1 MKLKIST
8 QQGMI
13 SESWFFKKINKIDNT
28 QQDLQK

>member
-13 SESWFFKKINKIDNT
+13 NESWFFNKINKIDNT